1 MKLRPH
7 ALTVNLAPHLTAIS
21 QLTINAVCDS
31 APRCPAATSS
41 IVVNGQSR
49 ALEGHGTPRPELI
62 TVATACLWRSCSRM
76 TIPPSDSALH
86 TPPWIS
92 SHVSS
97 DKWTRGVA
105 IELTGALSLAAL
117 TDGCHA
123 LAHSVNKGL
132 PP

>member
-1 MKLRPH
+1 
-7 ALTVNLAPHLTAIS
+7 
-21 QLTINAVCDS
+21 
-31 APRCPAATSS
+31 
-41 IVVNGQSR
+41 
-49 ALEGHGTPRPELI
+49 
-62 TVATACLWRSCSRM
+62 M
-76 TIPPSDSALH
+76 TIRPSDFALH

-123 LAHSVNKGL
+123 LAHSVKGFASL
-132 PP
+132 SRSARFCSSEMHSNRLFPIDGEDQWDLHCIHGRLGSLWAVAWWSGPAKR